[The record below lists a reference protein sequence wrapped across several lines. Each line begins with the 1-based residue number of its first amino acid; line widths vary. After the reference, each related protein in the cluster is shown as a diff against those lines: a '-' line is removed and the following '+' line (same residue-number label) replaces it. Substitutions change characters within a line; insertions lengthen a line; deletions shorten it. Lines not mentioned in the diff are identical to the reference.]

1 MFHSFLFFS
10 FMLALG
16 VHLSS
21 PRVVGVAIDTQFAV
35 VAEIGVDAHV
45 LIARVLRPGA
55 VEQESD
61 AVDEFQLRTGT
72 GGDLCHDGLRAGTEV
87 DGALRLALLVGEL
100 CGELSDRGCDVWQLH
115 VRRQPLGKD
124 PGSLLDVVHTDVEVL
139 RLFLIEDGAGV
150 VAYQV
155 AGIVDG
161 AEGLLEVVQVIVHGR
176 CTGLVVVVVAAGASS
191 ECGER
196 CGHQHQAQQ
205 TEEFVLFHD
214 DIFLF
219 YLEMIKKQFGII
231 RGYEGTG
238 GRRYEN
244 SLHVQSSAKSLS
256 SYLRTLVPSLLLNHD
271 LDTIVDVYATAGGLA
286 VQLHSMDGV
295 PI

>member
-1 MFHSFLFFS
+1 MFHFFLFFS
-10 FMLALG
+10 FMFALG

-21 PRVVGVAIDTQFAV
+21 PRVVGVAINTQFAV
-35 VAEIGVDAHV
+35 VAEIGVDAQV
-45 LIARVLRPGA
+45 LIARVLCPGA
-55 VEQESD
+55 VEQEGN

-100 CGELSDRGCDVWQLH
+100 CGELSDRGRDVWQLH
-115 VRRQPLGKD
+115 VGRQPLGKD

-161 AEGLLEVVQVIVHGR
+161 AEGLLEVVQVVVHVR
-176 CTGLVVVVVAAGASS
+176 CARLVVVVVVAAGACS
-191 ECGER
+191 ECGEC

-214 DIFLF
+214 DIIFIL
-219 YLEMIKKQFGII
+219 LTSTDCSVLM
-231 RGYEGTG
+231 
-238 GRRYEN
+238 
-244 SLHVQSSAKSLS
+244 SS
-256 SYLRTLVPSLLLNHD
+256 
-271 LDTIVDVYATAGGLA
+271 
-286 VQLHSMDGV
+286 
-295 PI
+295 